1 MPASQDPSTT
11 DAARRAL
18 DSLMLEFEAAGD
30 TQSDA
35 QRWAIYGYVYGLRHA
50 DALSAD
56 DFDAYLD
63 RLAITAD
70 EAEDANVAL

>member
-1 MPASQDPSTT
+1 MAASKDHSTT

-18 DSLMLEFEAAGD
+18 DSLIVEFESE
-30 TQSDA
+30 TQTDA
-35 QRWAIYGYVYGLRHA
+35 LRWAVYGYIYGLRHA
-50 DALSAD
+50 GALSAD

-63 RLAITAD
+63 RIGVTAD